1 MDKKKV
7 LIVDDN
13 IDTIELLRKRL
24 RVDGYDT
31 AEAYDGEE
39 ALKKVAE
46 YSPDLVVLDIMM
58 PKMDGFEVCRRL
70 KRNEETRYIPVIM
83 LTAKG
88 DVDSTVKGLDIGGDD
103 YLAKPFD
110 YKELLARI
118 RSLLS
123 MKEERE
129 KLVREEKSEALE
141 KMMDQVAHEI
151 RNPLVSIG
159 GFARRIY
166 ESLPENDP
174 NKKYL
179 ELIVQNVATLEEMIK
194 KLIELKTMVA
204 CYLEPADIN
213 DLIGE
218 TIEKFRASIEKN
230 HVELKTEF
238 AANLPSIHVD
248 KGQIKTALSSFI
260 ENAIEAMRNKRRILK
275 IESRIS
281 DDNYIE
287 IAVSDTGVGI
297 PKDKL
302 KHILNPFFTSKV
314 HAGLGLTYA
323 LKIVQAHRGTISVES
338 ELDKGSTFTMRLPA
352 KTHLA
357 HPA

>member
-13 IDTIELLRKRL
+13 IDTVELLRKRL

-31 AEAYDGEE
+31 SEAYDGEE
-39 ALKKVAE
+39 ALKKVDE
-46 YSPDLVVLDIMM
+46 CRPDLIVLDIMM

-70 KRNEETRYIPVIM
+70 KGDEETRYIPIIM

-88 DVDSTVKGLDIGGDD
+88 DVDSTVKGLDVGGDD

-129 KLVREEKSEALE
+129 KLVQEEKSEALE

-159 GFARRIY
+159 GFARRIH
-166 ESLPENDP
+166 ESLSEDDP
-174 NKKYL
+174 NKRYL
-179 ELIVQNVATLEEMIK
+179 ELIIQNVATLEKMIK

-204 CYLEPADIN
+204 CYLESADIN
-213 DLIGE
+213 DLINV
-218 TIEKFRASIEKN
+218 TIEKFRPTIDKN
-230 HVELKTEF
+230 HIELKT
-238 AANLPSIHVD
+238 NLRSDLPSIHVD
-248 KGQIKTALSSFI
+248 KGQIETALSNLV
-260 ENAIEAMRNKRRILK
+260 ENAIEAMRNKKRILK
-275 IESRIS
+275 IESRLS
-281 DDNYIE
+281 DDGYIE

-302 KHILNPFFTSKV
+302 KDILNPFFTSKI

-323 LKIVQAHRGTISVES
+323 VKIMQAHRGTISVES
-338 ELDKGSTFTMRLPA
+338 QLGKGSTFTIRLPT
-352 KTHLA
+352 KRHLTH
-357 HPA
+357 PS

>member
-1 MDKKKV
+1 MDKKKI

-13 IDTIELLRKRL
+13 IDTVELLRKRL

-39 ALKKVAE
+39 ALNKVAE
-46 YSPDLVVLDIMM
+46 YSPDLIVLDIMM

-70 KRNEETRYIPVIM
+70 KGNEETRYIPVIM

-88 DVDSTVKGLDIGGDD
+88 DVDSTVKGLDVGGDD

-123 MKEERE
+123 IKEERE
-129 KLVREEKSEALE
+129 KLVQEEKSEALE

-159 GFARRIY
+159 GFARRIH

-179 ELIVQNVATLEEMIK
+179 ELIIQNVATLEEMIK
-194 KLIELKTMVA
+194 KLIELKTVVA
-204 CYLEPADIN
+204 CYLESADIN
-213 DLIGE
+213 SLIE
-218 TIEKFRASIEKN
+218 NTIEKFRPAIEKN
-230 HVELKTEF
+230 HVELKTNL
-238 AANLPSIHVD
+238 ASNLPSIHVD
-248 KGQIKTALSSFI
+248 KGQIKMALSSFV
-260 ENAIEAMRNKRRILK
+260 ENAIEAMRNKKRILQ
-275 IESRIS
+275 IESRVS
-281 DDNYIE
+281 NDGYIE
-287 IAVSDTGVGI
+287 VAVSDTGVGI

-323 LKIVQAHRGTISVES
+323 LKIIQAHRGTISVES
-338 ELDKGSTFTMRLPA
+338 ELDKGSTFTMRLPI
-352 KTHLA
+352 KSHLA

>member
-13 IDTIELLRKRL
+13 IDTVELLRKRL
-24 RVDGYDT
+24 RLDGYDT

-39 ALKKVAE
+39 GLEKVAE
-46 YSPDLVVLDIMM
+46 CRPDLIVLDIMM
-58 PKMDGFEVCRRL
+58 PKLDGFEVCRRL

-88 DVDSTVKGLDIGGDD
+88 DVDSTVKGLDVGGDD

-129 KLVREEKSEALE
+129 KLVQEEKSEALE

-159 GFARRIY
+159 GFARRIH

-179 ELIVQNVATLEEMIK
+179 ELIIQNVATLEEMIK

-204 CYLEPADIN
+204 CYLESADIN
-213 DLIGE
+213 SIIGE
-218 TIEKFRASIEKN
+218 TVEKFRPRLEKN
-230 HVELKTEF
+230 HVELKTNL
-238 AANLPSIHVD
+238 ASNLPSVHVD
-248 KGQIKTALSSFI
+248 RGQIKIALSSFV
-260 ENAIEAMRNKRRILK
+260 ENAIEAMRDKRRILQ
-275 IESRIS
+275 IESRVS
-281 DDNYIE
+281 DDGYIE
-287 IAVSDTGVGI
+287 VAVSDTGVGI

-302 KHILNPFFTSKV
+302 KHILDPFFTSKV

-338 ELDKGSTFTMRLPA
+338 ELGKGSTFTMRLPI
-352 KTHLA
+352 KGHSA
-357 HPA
+357 HPI